1 MPVVAQDEAP
11 VQAAAPVATSAQRAV
26 WLLDRVHPGSSLYNV
41 PFAVH
46 LIGPLDLARLRSA
59 LTDIAARHA
68 VLRTVFPAPEG
79 IPQPVV
85 QTVADVP
92 MLHHDLRA
100 LPPGDRMPAA
110 MRVLRACA
118 EESFDLAVGPLFRA
132 CVVKLDDQE
141 HILGVFLHH
150 IICDGPSIQ
159 LLFDEL
165 AVLYAGGE
173 LPALPAQFAD
183 FAAGQSSRVEL
194 GLDRGVAWWREHLA
208 DAPTKLTL
216 PTRPAPARRSW
227 AGATHTSRLPA
238 QLVRAAGE
246 LARGSRATPFMVM
259 ATAYAALLGKLTD
272 TGELLLGTP
281 VSQRSAV
288 EYEPLIGFFV
298 NTVPLR
304 ITIDQS
310 GSFRELLQQVRSE
323 TLNAAG
329 HADTP
334 FESLVDALGI
344 DHDPATTPLVQTML
358 TFEPRPLAEPRLEG
372 LQARLLTLLPDA
384 AKFDLDVMIVRA
396 PGSDDFDLHI
406 TYATALYDAETV
418 ARLAQ
423 RFEALL
429 TAGLADA
436 DTPLH
441 RLPLLTEDER
451 RDAVER
457 WNGRGGESAGKTEKP
472 VFVHEWVAR
481 HAQARP
487 TAPALSVPGRSV
499 CYAELE
505 EAAGL
510 VAAQLVAA
518 GVVPGDTVAILL
530 PRGLDLVA
538 ALLGVL
544 KSGAAYLPLDPT
556 HPPRQH
562 SRVIE
567 MAGARVG
574 LADARTAAQLSE
586 ASDMSVLIVDRGHRE
601 RRGTTRPGPSPS
613 RAMSARPAAEDLAYV
628 IPTSGSTGEP
638 KGVGVPHS
646 ALANHAEA
654 ARGRFELGPNDRV
667 LQFATIGFD
676 VAAEELYPTWAA
688 GGCVVL
694 APEPVPAPE
703 ELGAVLKAAA
713 VTVVNLPAS
722 YWQQWVRAI
731 ETGAEV
737 PDSLRLLVVGSESVD
752 PGALASWSARTGVRA
767 INAYGLTETAITA
780 LTYDA
785 GTAFAQG
792 FVPVGTPL
800 PGVRAYVLDT
810 HLGQTPPAV
819 IGELFIGGAG
829 LARGYLGRP
838 DLTAAR
844 FLPDPYAEVPGARM
858 HRTGDI
864 ARRGRDGTIE
874 VLGRGDDQIKI
885 RGYRIEPGAVEAAI
899 CLHPG
904 VAQAVVAAKPG
915 PGGAPRLIGYV
926 VPRTGSAVPP
936 DLRAHLAARLPA
948 YLVPSGFVP
957 VTELPRA
964 ASGKADR
971 RALPDPPAV
980 EPPTAGTPP
989 STPTQRSLVEI
1000 WSSVLARRQVGIH
1013 ENFFDL
1019 GATSLGLAAVHQRIA
1034 ESLSRRLPLV
1044 ALYEYPTVAALATHL
1059 DGDGDED
1066 GDAFG
1071 RVAATPRA
1079 ASEIAA
1085 REAGLVRLSRRR
1097 RSRAVPTPR
1106 PSNDRTEHTKT
1117 TPSGEGPHV
1126 R

>member
-1 MPVVAQDEAP
+1 MSVIARIEAP
-11 VQAAAPVATSAQRAV
+11 VQSPAPVATSAQRAV

-46 LIGPLDLARLRSA
+46 LIGPLDLVRLRSA
-59 LTDIAARHA
+59 LTGIAARHA
-68 VLRTVFPAPEG
+68 VLRTVFPAPGG
-79 IPQPVV
+79 IPRPVV
-85 QTVADVP
+85 QTAADVP
-92 MLHHDLRA
+92 MLHHDVRA

-110 MRVLRACA
+110 MRVLRGWA
-118 EESFDLAVGPLFRA
+118 EEPFDLAVGPLFRTG
-132 CVVKLDDQE
+132 VVKLDGQE
-141 HILGVFLHH
+141 HILGIFLHH
-150 IICDGPSIQ
+150 IICDGPSIH

-165 AVLYAGGE
+165 AALYAGGE

-183 FAAGQSSRVEL
+183 FAARQSSRV

-227 AGATHTSRLPA
+227 AGATHTARLPA

-246 LARGSRATPFMVM
+246 LARRSRATPFMVM
-259 ATAYAALLGKLTD
+259 ATAYAALVGKLAGMD
-272 TGELLLGTP
+272 ELLLGTP
-281 VSQRSAV
+281 VSERSAM

-304 ITIDQS
+304 VACDGS
-310 GSFRELLQQVRSE
+310 GSFRELLHRVRSE

-358 TFEPRPLAEPRLEG
+358 TFEPRPLAEPRLQG

-384 AKFDLDVMIVRA
+384 AKFDLDVMIVRS

-423 RFEALL
+423 RFQALL

-451 RDAVER
+451 CDAVER
-457 WNGRGGESAGKTEKP
+457 WNAERGESAGKTEKP

-481 HAQARP
+481 HARARP
-487 TAPALSVPGRSV
+487 SAPALFVAERSV

-505 EAAGL
+505 EAAST
-510 VAAQLVAA
+510 VAAQLAQA

-544 KSGAAYLPLDPT
+544 KAGAAYLPLDPN

-562 SRVIE
+562 SQVIE

-574 LADARTAAQLSE
+574 LADARTAARLAE
-586 ASDMSVLIVDRGHRE
+586 ACDIRVLTVDRGPRE
-601 RRGTTRPGPSPS
+601 SRGTTRPGP
-613 RAMSARPAAEDLAYV
+613 ASAVSGRPAAEDLAYV

-638 KGVGVPHS
+638 KGVAVPHS

-654 ARGRFELGPNDRV
+654 ARGRFDLGPDDRV

-694 APEPVPAPE
+694 APEPVPSPE

-722 YWQQWVRAI
+722 YWQQWVRVI
-731 ETGAEV
+731 ESGAEV
-737 PDSLRLLVVGSESVD
+737 PDSLRLLVVGSERVD

-785 GTAFAQG
+785 GTAFAQD

-810 HLGQTPPAV
+810 HLGQTPPGV

-838 DLTAAR
+838 DSTAAR
-844 FLPDPYAEVPGARM
+844 FLPDPYAQVPGARM

-874 VLGRGDDQIKI
+874 VLGRSDDQIKI

-915 PGGAPRLIGYV
+915 PGGAPRLVGYV
-926 VPRTGSAVPP
+926 VPRTGSAVPL

-948 YLVPSGFVP
+948 YLVPSAFVP

-964 ASGKADR
+964 ASG
-971 RALPDPPAV
+971 
-980 EPPTAGTPP
+980 
-989 STPTQRSLVEI
+989 
-1000 WSSVLARRQVGIH
+1000 
-1013 ENFFDL
+1013 
-1019 GATSLGLAAVHQRIA
+1019 
-1034 ESLSRRLPLV
+1034 
-1044 ALYEYPTVAALATHL
+1044 
-1059 DGDGDED
+1059 
-1066 GDAFG
+1066 
-1071 RVAATPRA
+1071 
-1079 ASEIAA
+1079 
-1085 REAGLVRLSRRR
+1085 
-1097 RSRAVPTPR
+1097 
-1106 PSNDRTEHTKT
+1106 
-1117 TPSGEGPHV
+1117 
-1126 R
+1126 